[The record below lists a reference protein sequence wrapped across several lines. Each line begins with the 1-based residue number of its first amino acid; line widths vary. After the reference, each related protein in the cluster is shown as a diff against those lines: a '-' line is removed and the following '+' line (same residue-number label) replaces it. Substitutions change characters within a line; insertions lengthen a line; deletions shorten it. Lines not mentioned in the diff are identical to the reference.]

1 VNEGEVAIGAAGLT
15 KRFGPV
21 LALSNLD
28 LSVRRGEVLG
38 FLGPNGAGKT
48 TTIRLLMGF
57 LRPSA
62 GSCAVLGGSPRREP
76 ALRRRIGYLPGDFR
90 AEPGMTGAELFGW
103 YGRLRGN
110 PSPARVGEL
119 AERLRLDP
127 SRRFGTL
134 SKGNRQKVGLVLA
147 FCHRPDALILDEP
160 TTGLDP
166 LLQREFLALVGEA
179 AGGGAAVL
187 FSSHVLPE
195 VERAAHRVA
204 IIRTGELVT
213 CSGVPELL
221 DRSRQRLRLRFT
233 EPPPRGLFDGV
244 PGVTESEVDGRVA
257 TVTIDGTVG
266 PILRAAL
273 AGPDGPELV
282 RVSPAGDELED
293 LFTSLYTP
301 QEVH

>member
-1 VNEGEVAIGAAGLT
+1 V
-15 KRFGPV
+15 F
-21 LALSNLD
+21 
-28 LSVRRGEVLG
+28 G

-147 FCHRPDALILDEP
+147 FCHRPDVLILDEP

-179 AGGGAAVL
+179 AAGGAAVL

-204 IIRTGELVT
+204 IIRAGELVT